1 MKYIY
6 ALLLIVFLISPLS
19 SQTRGLEFGD
29 IIWQAQVPDNPGTSI
44 QDKQIKSL
52 KQMPDVT
59 GDGINEI
66 IACTGNY
73 WTICF
78 NGLTGDTLWKFS
90 THFGTINTG
99 SVDYEDA
106 LDISDLD
113 NDGIYDVVIGCAG
126 GNEMVY
132 ALDGQTGALKWSYG
146 NPATTNDG
154 DIEAVSIK
162 YDFNNDGIKD
172 VLVSASGTTMGGRHA
187 AICLNAVNGNVI
199 FNMTQPQPFTDDA
212 IATESGGAIGVSN
225 NGAPYGVNGLT
236 TNGGNAWNYGAPG
249 VLWSLKEIPDVN
261 NDNGKDILGL
271 CGFSAAIF
279 CITGD
284 AGAQIWN
291 GTLGSSNNGKIE
303 LLDDADGNGF
313 IDFTL
318 SAPQVAYRIDTKTK
332 DILWSAPL
340 SSSYLRGIA
349 NPGDLNGDSIDEVVI
364 ATQNPPRLV
373 VLNGMNGNLMFN
385 YSFGAGINQRGD
397 RAAVLNDID
406 TNGINEFLGGNR
418 EGRVICFYGGDGII
432 STIDPVVN
440 APSNYELYQNYPN
453 PFNPSTV
460 IKFGIP
466 ERTMVSLKVFDVL
479 GKEVANIVN
488 TSLNSGIHE
497 FTFDAKNI
505 SGGVYFYKLQ
515 AGNFSET
522 KKMLLVK

>member
-1 MKYIY
+1 MKNIY
-6 ALLLIVFLISPLS
+6 LILLTIILS
-19 SQTRGLEFGD
+19 SPIYSQSRGLEFGD
-29 IIWQAQVPDNPGTSI
+29 IIWQVQVPNNPATSS

-52 KQMPDVT
+52 KQMPDIT

-78 NGLTGDTLWKFS
+78 NGMTGDTLWKFS
-90 THFGTINTG
+90 THFGSINTG
-99 SVDYEDA
+99 NVDYEDA

-132 ALDGQTGALKWSYG
+132 ALNGQTGALKWSYG

-187 AICLNAVNGNVI
+187 AICLNAVDGNVI
-199 FNMTQPQPFTDDA
+199 FNVTQVQPFTDDA

-225 NGAPYGVNGLT
+225 NGAPYSVNGLT
-236 TNGGNAWNYGAPG
+236 TNGGNAWNYGTTA
-249 VLWSLKEIPDVN
+249 VVWSLKEIPDVN

-271 CGFSAAIF
+271 CGFSSAIF

-284 AGAQIWN
+284 AGAQIWSGSL
-291 GTLGSSNNGKIE
+291 GTSNNGKIE

-318 SAPQVAYRIDTKTK
+318 SAPQVAYRIDSKTK
-332 DILWSAPL
+332 NTIWSVPL
-340 SSSYLRGIA
+340 SSSYIRGVA
-349 NPGDLNGDSIDEVVI
+349 NPGDLNGDNIDEVVL
-364 ATQNPPRLV
+364 ATQTPPRLV
-373 VLNGMNGNLMFN
+373 VLNGVNGSLLFN

-418 EGRVICFYGGDGII
+418 EGRVILFYGGDGVI
-432 STIDPVVN
+432 SSIDPVV
-440 APSNYELYQNYPN
+440 SNPEKYFLEQNFPN
-453 PFNPSTV
+453 PFNPTTV
-460 IKFGIP
+460 IRFGLP
-466 ERTMVSLKVFDVL
+466 ERSNVSLKVFDIL
-479 GKEVANIVN
+479 GKEIAEIVN
-488 TSLNSGIHE
+488 SPLSAGVHD
-497 FTFDAKNI
+497 FTFDASAL
-505 SGGVYFYKLQ
+505 SGGVYFYKLRTR
-515 AGNFSET
+515 NFTEIR
-522 KKMLLVK
+522 KMVLVK